1 MPGRNIFPDGTTSVT
16 IDLRAAFN
24 LLANYSP
31 TKARYASGETAGRT
45 LSNYRVLE
53 LIFNLLPDTAVRA
66 AQSVSVCLLR
76 LDRET
81 NRPTNSRQRVHS
93 RWLSGQARKTT
104 PVDISLRPLSVETTR
119 GKSLIPEERV
129 WWKIVRQFLLFE
141 NVPQAP
147 IREHYSAFPKSFSN
161 FKCDFFFTEI
171 KEVNFLISLSQ
182 M

>member
-16 IDLRAAFN
+16 VDLRAAFN
-24 LLANYSP
+24 LLANYSL
-31 TKARYASGETAGRT
+31 TKARCASGETAGRT

-129 WWKIVRQFLLFE
+129 CWKIVRQFLLSE
-141 NVPQAP
+141 SVPQTP
-147 IREHYSAFPKSFSN
+147 IREHCSRRRF
-161 FKCDFFFTEI
+161 FKVVFQF
-171 KEVNFLISLSQ
+171 
-182 M
+182 